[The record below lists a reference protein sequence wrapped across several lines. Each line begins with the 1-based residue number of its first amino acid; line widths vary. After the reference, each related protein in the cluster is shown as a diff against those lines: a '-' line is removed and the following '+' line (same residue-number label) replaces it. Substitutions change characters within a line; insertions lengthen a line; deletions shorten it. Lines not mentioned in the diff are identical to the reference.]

1 MLPQSGQKWTI
12 LDGRADEIK
21 DLIRSYGAIEDGTL
35 KPDAE
40 IWRLRIDRSIFTL
53 YKTGTLYSDQMAGGQ
68 MLELRERISAL
79 CTPGFER
86 TGREIMIG
94 LDETGKGEVAGDEV
108 LCGVCFPSELYRE
121 IAKMVGAT
129 DTKSRHTSKYWDA
142 LSSRIGQLASRGLD
156 FYIERISPQDVDK
169 YNINRLMDEA
179 YKGIISH
186 LTHEGSPGRTS
197 IVLDDYN
204 IGDGL
209 RSYLRGL
216 EEAGTEV
223 IVTNRADDR
232 FLEAKLAAALAK
244 AERGRIMA
252 GINAEFQING
262 LSIGSGSPADER
274 TTKWLLAWKGS
285 GQPWPWFIKTS
296 YSTIREIDGL
306 SGNARKSSRPQDTN
320 LDRWTSAD
328 AQASDLPP
336 GR

>member
-35 KPDAE
+35 KSDAE

-209 RSYLRGL
+209 RSHLRGL
-216 EEAGTEV
+216 EEAGTKV
-223 IVTNRADDR
+223 IVTSRADDR

-252 GINAEFQING
+252 GINAEFQISG

>member
-1 MLPQSGQKWTI
+1 MLPQNGQKWTI
-12 LDGRADEIK
+12 LDGRAGEIK
-21 DLIRSYGAIEDGTL
+21 DLIRSYGATEDGTL
-35 KPDAE
+35 KSGTEA
-40 IWRLRIDRSIFTL
+40 WRLRIGRSVFTL
-53 YKTGTLYSDQMAGGQ
+53 YKTGTLYSNQMTGGQ

-121 IAKMVGAT
+121 IAEVVGAA
-129 DTKSRHTSKYWDA
+129 DTKSRHTPKYWDG
-142 LSSRIGQLASRGLD
+142 LSSRIGQLTSRGLD
-156 FYIERISPQDVDK
+156 FYTERISPQDIDK
-169 YNINRLMDEA
+169 YNINRLMDSA
-179 YKGIISH
+179 YKGIVSH
-186 LTHEGSPGRTS
+186 LTRRGSPSRTS
-197 IVLDDYN
+197 VVLDDYN

-209 RSYLRGL
+209 KSYLRGL

-232 FLEAKLAAALAK
+232 FLEAKLAAVLAK
-244 AERGRIMA
+244 GKRGRIMA

-285 GQPWPWFIKTS
+285 GQPWPWFIKAS

-306 SGNARKSSRPQDTN
+306 TGNARKSSHLQDAS

-328 AQASDLPP
+328 VRATDLPP

>member
-35 KPDAE
+35 KSDAE

-53 YKTGTLYSDQMAGGQ
+53 YKTGTLYNDQMAGGQ

-296 YSTIREIDGL
+296 YSTIRKIDGL